1 MEPIKSVS
9 IPIKRRRDVRKAE
22 ATAHAPRAAEGKAG
36 LGPRH
41 VVATTARSAAKAEHL
56 YRVGQRL
63 RMLGGGNR
71 WARVE
76 SLCEVVVL
84 LPYEG
89 GALMYRVRSEAENYE
104 RVVAEV
110 DLQPIA

>member
-1 MEPIKSVS
+1 MEPIKSVT
-9 IPIKRRRDVRKAE
+9 IPIKRRRDVRKPEGALRLPQAPAPAVPPRPVA
-22 ATAHAPRAAEGKAG
+22 ATPARVAPR
-36 LGPRH
+36 P
-41 VVATTARSAAKAEHL
+41 EHL

-76 SLCEVVVL
+76 SLCEVIVL

-104 RVVAEV
+104 RVVAEI
-110 DLQPIA
+110 DLQPLA